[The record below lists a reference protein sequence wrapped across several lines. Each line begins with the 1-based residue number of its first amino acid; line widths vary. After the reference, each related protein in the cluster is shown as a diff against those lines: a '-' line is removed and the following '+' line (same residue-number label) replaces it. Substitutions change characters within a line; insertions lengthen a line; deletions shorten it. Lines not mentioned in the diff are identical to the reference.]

1 MRKFIATVCVS
12 AVLLVLVGCST
23 FVQESLPEQVDQNI
37 DQAKPV
43 LKTDGQDLGK
53 HDDTTAYPL
62 TVIDSYGRE
71 VTIEEKPEAVVSL
84 APSITETIFALDAE
98 DVLKGRTDYCDY
110 PEEVKEIA
118 SIGSLR
124 DPSIEAIAS
133 LAPDLVIASTH
144 FKEETLAKLEE
155 IGIKVIVL
163 SSQDR
168 FDGVYEVIEETGRVL
183 DHNKEARDVILNM
196 KAKVQLIT
204 EKISDLEPTEVY
216 YVVGFGEYG
225 DYTAG
230 GDTFI
235 SQMIEMS
242 GGVNAAA
249 EIKGWSYSI
258 ERIIEKDPY
267 MLICSIHHDSKKN
280 IEMTRGYKDL
290 TAVKEGRLFEIDD
303 DLLDVQ
309 GPRLADGLEALAKV
323 LHPEAFE

>member
-1 MRKFIATVCVS
+1 MRKFLAALCVC
-12 AVLLVLVGCST
+12 AVLLIVGGCSSS
-23 FVQESLPEQVDQNI
+23 VQDSIPEEALQDDQQNE
-37 DQAKPV
+37 QAVKA
-43 LKTDGQDLGK
+43 DNQDVGK
-53 HDDTTAYPL
+53 HTDTTAYPL
-62 TVIDSYGRE
+62 KVIDSYGRE
-71 VTIEEKPEAVVSL
+71 VTIEKKPQAVVSI
-84 APSITETIFALDAE
+84 APSITETVFAIGAQ

-110 PEEVKEIA
+110 PEAVA
-118 SIGSLR
+118 DMPSIGSLR

-144 FKEETLAKLEE
+144 FKEETLAKLEQ

-168 FDGVYEVIEETGRVL
+168 FDGVYEVIEKMGRIL
-183 DHNKEARDVILNM
+183 DHNKEARDTILNM

-204 EKISDLEPTEVY
+204 ERIAELEPTEVY

-225 DYTAG
+225 DHTAG

-235 SQMIEMS
+235 SQMIEMA

-249 EIKGWSYSI
+249 EVKGWTYSI
-258 ERIIEKDPY
+258 ERLIEKDPY

-280 IEMTRGYKDL
+280 IEMTTGYKDL

-309 GPRLADGLEALAKV
+309 GPRLAQGLEALAKI